1 MKYVRKHHL
10 RSENLVANEL
20 KVKQKNKT
28 KQKKKRTIKVFYN
41 NARTKYYEI

>member
-20 KVKQKNKT
+20 KVK
-28 KQKKKRTIKVFYN
+28 KKKKKNTGANVIKVFCN
-41 NARTKYYEI
+41 NARTKVKR

>member
-20 KVKQKNKT
+20 KVK
-28 KQKKKRTIKVFYN
+28 KKKKKKKKEKNGSKCHKSFL
-41 NARTKYYEI
+41 